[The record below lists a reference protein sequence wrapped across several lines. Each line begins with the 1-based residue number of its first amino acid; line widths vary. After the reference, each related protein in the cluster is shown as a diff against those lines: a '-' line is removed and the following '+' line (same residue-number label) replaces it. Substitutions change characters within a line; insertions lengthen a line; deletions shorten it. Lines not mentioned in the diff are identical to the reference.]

1 MKWLLTA
8 LVVVGTVTPSWAN
21 PPASP
26 LTCAPVSTTDVT
38 ALFDRWNQS
47 LATLDPAAV
56 ARNYAPNA
64 VLLATVAN
72 EPKTSPEAIQA
83 YFVEFLKL
91 RPQGQINQRT
101 VKLGCNTAFDVG
113 TYTFSLTGADD
124 KSQTVQARY
133 TYIYER
139 QDDGKWLIVHHHS
152 SKMPDTA
159 ASQK

>member
-1 MKWLLTA
+1 MKWLLTPLIVA
-8 LVVVGTVTPSWAN
+8 STVTPALADAS
-21 PPASP
+21 ASP
-26 LTCAPVSTTDVT
+26 STCAPVSTTDVT
-38 ALFDRWNQS
+38 ALFERWNQS

-91 RPQGQINQRT
+91 KPQGQIDQRT
-101 VKLGCNTAFDVG
+101 IKLGCNTAFDVG
-113 TYTFSLTGADD
+113 THTFNLTGEDG
-124 KSQTVQARY
+124 KPQTVQARY

-139 QDDGKWLIVHHHS
+139 QDDGKWLIIHHHS

-159 ASQK
+159 ALQK